1 MEGPIDLRTTRLSEL
16 HFARSFQGHP
26 TWLHL
31 ERPNM
36 HIGPLPPLRQKSKDC
51 PRPHLILCPQIE
63 GTVIV
68 KKSDHCSCSR
78 DLGST
83 ATSGSPLWRVG
94 DGRVPCG
101 GRYHAKFQSPPYLE
115 IRVDLFKLLFNSW
128 PCFAIVFNLFFF
140 FKAYPNTINYWMKHQ
155 KEMLLNGWVIVMQI
169 SCICNVYESALR
181 GYISIK
187 VVLRLFLMV
196 IAIQF
201 GIFSIYSITRCCV
214 IGFLISNWCRASLG
228 RFALGDI

>member
-1 MEGPIDLRTTRLSEL
+1 ML
-16 HFARSFQGHP
+16 
-26 TWLHL
+26 
-31 ERPNM
+31 
-36 HIGPLPPLRQKSKDC
+36 IGPLPPLRQKSKDC

-155 KEMLLNGWVIVMQI
+155 KEMLLNGWVIAMQI
-169 SCICNVYESALR
+169 SCICNVYESCESWLGPALYR
-181 GYISIK
+181 IGKDSLTRR
-187 VVLRLFLMV
+187 LRNQSFAKIGLTPHH
-196 IAIQF
+196 QF
-201 GIFSIYSITRCCV
+201 
-214 IGFLISNWCRASLG
+214 WRA
-228 RFALGDI
+228 A

>member
-1 MEGPIDLRTTRLSEL
+1 MELSL
-16 HFARSFQGHP
+16 S
-26 TWLHL
+26 
-31 ERPNM
+31 
-36 HIGPLPPLRQKSKDC
+36 
-51 PRPHLILCPQIE
+51 
-63 GTVIV
+63 
-68 KKSDHCSCSR
+68 KKSDLCSCSG

-155 KEMLLNGWVIVMQI
+155 KEMLLNGWVIAMQI
-169 SCICNVYESALR
+169 SCICNVYESCEPWLGPALYR
-181 GYISIK
+181 IGKDSLTRR
-187 VVLRLFLMV
+187 LRNPS
-196 IAIQF
+196 
-201 GIFSIYSITRCCV
+201 FSKIGVTPPPHPTTSFSALLICELRQSTNRWWIGLATVKTASEIRYDLVQAANNKEQIY
-214 IGFLISNWCRASLG
+214 LISHYCSVVVWLSLQQ
-228 RFALGDI
+228 LGW